1 MRAAHR
7 PPGAGLGGRGHRR
20 RVRSG
25 VGGRGDGGKARGG
38 PRRAARITGRGGRNR
53 ARTREV
59 SRGHATSRP
68 EHCMRRPALFAA
80 LAASVVAFAPFG
92 QATPNAPTVFLD
104 PGPGGFTSSNVTYVA
119 SLPTGAGVSAR
130 VVTVKGQRRLY
141 LSSAHSL
148 TIYDISDPSLPVPM
162 GVLPISNWENE
173 DIAVSKD
180 GATTILTEFTDTFYL
195 HVVDT
200 SDPHLPTWRGSLV
213 MDGSHTPEWADVH
226 CHYLFASNGKTYDI
240 RLGKGP
246 VALPESKWW
255 STLIGARGAH
265 ALHQD
270 AAGYWIADET
280 PIVMFRADNPLRPH
294 RITSGDITL
303 NTNYQHNNVRPAA
316 DRYHPRQKG
325 DRRKA
330 LRPGELLMTEGESN
344 FQPQCGSG
352 NGAFATWSMVN
363 FDKGAPL
370 RQLHVLRP
378 VNGDYTNGDP
388 AINALGCSGHWFTVR
403 QRRLGR
409 YEGNYLTAN
418 AWYEHGTRF
427 LAVNKRTGAIKQVGF
442 FQPVRGSAS
451 SAYWIPGTDY
461 VYVVDYQRGVDILK
475 VDPRAAPPS
484 SSVTTQSWLAK
495 LHTIDALSQE
505 ERFWCRQAM
514 QHPAHL
520 RR

>member
-1 MRAAHR
+1 
-7 PPGAGLGGRGHRR
+7 
-20 RVRSG
+20 
-25 VGGRGDGGKARGG
+25 
-38 PRRAARITGRGGRNR
+38 
-53 ARTREV
+53 
-59 SRGHATSRP
+59 
-68 EHCMRRPALFAA
+68 MRRFALLAA
-80 LAASVVAFAPFG
+80 LAALVAAFVPSG
-92 QATPNAPTVFLD
+92 QAASKVATVFLD

-148 TIYDISDPSLPVPM
+148 TIYDITDPSLPVPM
-162 GVLPISNWENE
+162 GVLPIYNWENE

-195 HVVDT
+195 HVIDT
-200 SDPHLPTWRGSLV
+200 SNPNAPHPAGSLI
-213 MDGSHTPEWADVH
+213 MDGSHTAECADVH
-226 CHYLFASNGKTYDI
+226 CNYLFASNGKTYDI
-240 RLGKGP
+240 RDRANPK
-246 VALPESKWW
+246 ALPQAKWW
-255 STLIGARGAH
+255 STMVRAGGAH

-294 RITSGDITL
+294 RVTAGNITL
-303 NTNYQHNNVRPAA
+303 NTNYQHNNVRPGA
-316 DRYHPRQKG
+316 DRYRPRAKG
-325 DRRKA
+325 DTSKA

-344 FQPQCGSG
+344 FEPQCGSG

-370 RQLHVLRP
+370 HQLHVLRP
-378 VNGDYTNGDP
+378 VNGNYLNGDP

-403 QRRLGR
+403 EDRLGR
-409 YEGNYLTAN
+409 YKGDYLTAN

-427 LAVNKRTGAIKQVGF
+427 LAVNRRTGTIQQVGF

-451 SAYWIPGTDY
+451 SAYWIQGTDY

-475 VDPRAAPPS
+475 FDPNAAPPS
-484 SSVTTQSWLAK
+484 SAETTQSWLAK
-495 LHTIDALSQE
+495 LHTIDTLSEQ
-505 ERFWCRQAM
+505 ERFLCRQAM
-514 QHPAHL
+514 RHPSAGS
-520 RR
+520 R